1 MLVKDWVQDRVDY
14 AVEQNTIAVTD
25 RVTTEV
31 TNKVTATMQEKFAQQ
46 LIKKAISTEQ
56 DYDSLR
62 ADLIDFFDE
71 NFADKMLTKY
81 YK

>member
-25 RVTTEV
+25 RVTAE
-31 TNKVTATMQEKFAQQ
+31 VTATMQDKFAQQ

>member
-25 RVTTEV
+25 RVTAE
-31 TNKVTATMQEKFAQQ
+31 VTATMQEKFAQQ
-46 LIKKAISTEQ
+46 LIKKAISTKQ

>member
-25 RVTTEV
+25 RVTAE
-31 TNKVTATMQEKFAQQ
+31 VTATMQEKFAQQ

-62 ADLIDFFDE
+62 ADLIDFFDAD
-71 NFADKMLTKY
+71 FADKMLAKY
-81 YK
+81 YQQA

>member
-1 MLVKDWVQDRVDY
+1 MLLKDWVQDRVDY

-31 TNKVTATMQEKFAQQ
+31 IATMQEKFARQ
-46 LIKKAISTEQ
+46 LIVEAKENNESFEKLAQRLEN
-56 DYDSLR
+56 
-62 ADLIDFFDE
+62 FFDAD
-71 NFADKMLTKY
+71 FADKMLAKY

>member
-25 RVTTEV
+25 RVTAE
-31 TNKVTATMQEKFAQQ
+31 VTATMQDKFAQQ

-56 DYDSLR
+56 DYESLR
-62 ADLIDFFDE
+62 ADLIDFFDAD
-71 NFADKMLTKY
+71 FADKMLTKY

>member
-25 RVTTEV
+25 RVT
-31 TNKVTATMQEKFAQQ
+31 ATMQEKFAQQ
-46 LIKKAISTEQ
+46 LIKKAMSTEQ

>member
-14 AVEQNTIAVTD
+14 AVEDTREEIAQ
-25 RVTTEV
+25 
-31 TNKVTATMQEKFAQQ
+31 K
-46 LIKKAISTEQ
+46 LIEKAIATKQ

-71 NFADKMLTKY
+71 NFADKMLAKY

>member
-14 AVEQNTIAVTD
+14 AVEDT
-25 RVTTEV
+25 
-31 TNKVTATMQEKFAQQ
+31 QEKFAQQ

-56 DYDSLR
+56 DYNSLR

>member
-14 AVEQNTIAVTD
+14 AVEQNTI
-25 RVTTEV
+25 
-31 TNKVTATMQEKFAQQ
+31 TMQEKFAQQ
-46 LIKKAISTEQ
+46 LIKKAMSTEQ

-71 NFADKMLTKY
+71 NFADKMLTRY

>member
-25 RVTTEV
+25 RVTAE
-31 TNKVTATMQEKFAQQ
+31 VTATMQEKFAQQ
-46 LIKKAISTEQ
+46 LTKKAISTEQ

>member
-25 RVTTEV
+25 RVTAE
-31 TNKVTATMQEKFAQQ
+31 VTATMQEKFAQQ

-56 DYDSLR
+56 DYESLR
-62 ADLIDFFDE
+62 ADLIDFFDAD
-71 NFADKMLTKY
+71 FADKMLTKY

>member
-25 RVTTEV
+25 RVTAE
-31 TNKVTATMQEKFAQQ
+31 VTATMQEKFAQQ

-62 ADLIDFFDE
+62 ADLIDFFDAD
-71 NFADKMLTKY
+71 FADKMLTKY

>member
-14 AVEQNTIAVTD
+14 AVEDTREEIAQ
-25 RVTTEV
+25 
-31 TNKVTATMQEKFAQQ
+31 K
-46 LIKKAISTEQ
+46 LIEKAIATEQ

-62 ADLIDFFDE
+62 ADLIDFFDVD
-71 NFADKMLTKY
+71 FADKMLTKY

>member
-46 LIKKAISTEQ
+46 LIAEAKENNEPFKKLAQRLEN
-56 DYDSLR
+56 
-62 ADLIDFFDE
+62 FFDAD
-71 NFADKMLTKY
+71 FADKMLTKY

>member
-25 RVTTEV
+25 RVTAE
-31 TNKVTATMQEKFAQQ
+31 VTATMQEKFAQQ
-46 LIKKAISTEQ
+46 LIKKAMSTEQ

-62 ADLIDFFDE
+62 ADLIDFFDAD
-71 NFADKMLTKY
+71 FADKMLAKY
-81 YK
+81 YQQA

>member
-46 LIKKAISTEQ
+46 LIVEAKENNEPIEKLAQRLES
-56 DYDSLR
+56 
-62 ADLIDFFDE
+62 FFDAD
-71 NFADKMLTKY
+71 FADKMLAKY

>member
-25 RVTTEV
+25 RVTAE
-31 TNKVTATMQEKFAQQ
+31 VTATMQEKFAQQ
-46 LIKKAISTEQ
+46 LIKKAMSTEQ

-62 ADLIDFFDE
+62 ADLIDFFDAD
-71 NFADKMLTKY
+71 FADKMLTKY

>member
-25 RVTTEV
+25 RVTAE
-31 TNKVTATMQEKFAQQ
+31 VTATMQDKFAQQ

-62 ADLIDFFDE
+62 ADLIDFFDAD
-71 NFADKMLTKY
+71 FADKMLTKY

>member
-25 RVTTEV
+25 RITTEV

-46 LIKKAISTEQ
+46 LIVEAKENDEPFEKLAQRLEN
-56 DYDSLR
+56 
-62 ADLIDFFDE
+62 FFDAD
-71 NFADKMLTKY
+71 FADKMLAKY